1 MSVVT
6 SASATTRYYGLPIF
20 EADDKPSYL
29 TDWNGTMTEID
40 SLLKAQ
46 HDDIEAN
53 KGDIL
58 GLITRQNRL
67 ENALNSLDVIAQT
80 LSDHLSL
87 AEADIQTIKNT
98 LIQIDTEVKNTSS
111 RVTALTTRVDNLESR
126 ADGFD
131 TSISGITSEVQEQES
146 DITALGQTVG
156 GHTTQIA
163 GLSQDIDTVDSRAL
177 ANTETLI
184 TVLGAT
190 KYSSSTTYEKGQY
203 VYSIAPSNQIISY
216 YQSKVDDNT
225 GNSLSDDTK
234 WRYVTNEGV
243 LRKVLRNEEGIQKV
257 NASLR
262 YKSSD
267 AFNEKVRGKINPHN
281 LTKLTFPITF
291 TQGKPAHVDEW
302 GGTFNITATDLQG
315 NTTVAGKV
323 GFLNPASFAN
333 AGYVIAIGQITLS
346 TIRNLFGGGY
356 VRSMEFDLDSG
367 VQRLPDED
375 WYSNAFAGS
384 PYYLATDNLDQQ
396 MLVGDFDSFTN
407 GFYSHNDVAADGK
420 YTFVGAPFRLEKDG
434 VSQPSV
440 NIAPFN
446 TFNTEG
452 LLFVIELPFRYANT
466 HGIDG
471 TFTMNVTV

>member
-58 GLITRQNRL
+58 GLLTRQNRL

-111 RVTALTTRVDNLESR
+111 RVTALTTRVDNLETR

-131 TSISGITSEVQEQES
+131 TSLSGLASEVQEQTG
-146 DITALGQTVG
+146 DITALEQTVG

-184 TVLGAT
+184 TLLGAT
-190 KYSSSTTYEKGQY
+190 KYSSSVTYAQEQY
-203 VYSIAPSNQIISY
+203 VYSVAPSNQIITY
-216 YQSKVDDNT
+216 YQSRVNDNT
-225 GNSLSDDTK
+225 GNSLSDTTK

-257 NASLR
+257 SASLR

-267 AFNEKVRGKINPHN
+267 AFNDKIKAKISPHN

-302 GGTFNITATDLQG
+302 GGTFNITATDLNG

-323 GFLNPASFAN
+323 GFLNPSSFAN
-333 AGYVIAIGQITLS
+333 KGNVIAIGQITLS
-346 TIRNLFGGGY
+346 TIRNIFGNSL
-356 VRSMEFDLDSG
+356 VRSMEFDLNSG
-367 VQRLPDED
+367 VERLPGED
-375 WYSNAFAGS
+375 WYSNVFAGS
-384 PYYLATDNLDQQ
+384 PIYLATNDLDGQ
-396 MLVGDFDSFTN
+396 MLAGDYDSFTN

-420 YTFVGAPFRLEKDG
+420 YTFVGAPFKLEKDG
-434 VSQPSV
+434 YSIPAN

-446 TFNTEG
+446 TFNDVG
-452 LLFVIELPFRYANT
+452 LLFVVELPFKYANT

-471 TFTMNVTV
+471 TFTMYVTV